1 MNDTIERWL
10 GTLFGLIFVA
20 LSLLVAVETV
30 VRKLFNFSL
39 QGADELGGYA
49 LAICATIAFSLAL
62 LGRTHIRVD
71 VFHGRLP
78 AWLQTGLN
86 WLSAVGIAA
95 FALLLAWLAWYVLQD
110 SRSYQ
115 SVSQTPWATP
125 LAWPQTAW
133 VIGLVVFAGVS
144 LVVAGRATW
153 LLVQGRVAE
162 LNRDFGPRST
172 KDEVD
177 EELEDLRH
185 RSGDAAALPG
195 SAAPATTS
203 GVRA

>member
-1 MNDTIERWL
+1 MKDSIERWL

-30 VRKLFNFSL
+30 VRKAFNFSL

-62 LGRTHIRVD
+62 IGRTHIRVD
-71 VFHGRLP
+71 VFHDRLP
-78 AWLQTGLN
+78 PALQTGLN
-86 WLSAVGIAA
+86 WLSAVCLAA
-95 FALLLAWLAWYVLQD
+95 FAVLLASLAWFVVAD

-125 LAWPQTAW
+125 LVYPQTAW
-133 VIGLVVFAGVS
+133 LIGLVVFALVS
-144 LVVAGRATW
+144 VGVAGRATV
-153 LLVQGRVAE
+153 LLLRGRITE

-172 KDEVD
+172 KEEVD
-177 EELEDLRH
+177 EELEDLKN
-185 RSGDAAALPG
+185 RSTDGALPPTAG
-195 SAAPATTS
+195 AATGA
-203 GVRA
+203 RA